1 MAFKKSSTSTQ
12 VTSEE
17 RRLIKEQR
25 EILRR
30 KQELEKKLHVL
41 PKQIEAQKKKEQ
53 KLRVETSGSVISFG
67 GARSA
72 HSARSQSR
80 KKIPHPARELQSAR
94 IKFLVLCLI
103 LATIVIMLWRVIP
116 T

>member
-1 MAFKKSSTSTQ
+1 MAFRKSSTSTQ

-17 RRLIKEQR
+17 RRLSKEQR
-25 EILRR
+25 DILRR

-41 PKQIEAQKKKEQ
+41 PKQIEAQKKKDQ
-53 KLRVETSGSVISFG
+53 KIRVDASAPAISLG
-67 GARSA
+67 RSA

-80 KKIPHPARELQSAR
+80 KRPHPARELQSAR
-94 IKFLVLCLI
+94 VKFLILCLI
-103 LATIVIMLWRVIP
+103 LATIVVMLWRVIP

>member
-1 MAFKKSSTSTQ
+1 MAFRKSSTSTQ

-17 RRLIKEQR
+17 RRLSKEQR
-25 EILRR
+25 DILRR

-41 PKQIEAQKKKEQ
+41 PKQIEAQKKKDQ
-53 KLRVETSGSVISFG
+53 KIRVDASAPAISLG

-80 KKIPHPARELQSAR
+80 KRPHPARELQSAR
-94 IKFLVLCLI
+94 VKFLILCLI
-103 LATIVIMLWRVIP
+103 LATIVVMLWRVIP